1 MKPNMKSN
9 SLPRWLRY
17 GYRIVIVLIWAI
29 IFAFCVHYKDSFTV
43 DNILNNA
50 PGNQFIAFLVILGL
64 SALKSASIFIY
75 CGIIY
80 IASGLIFPFPL
91 ALLANICGSI
101 VMYSLPYFIGKKLGH
116 SAVEYIS
123 HKYPKVEILKKLRS
137 SHDFKFTYIV
147 RIISVLP
154 LDLVS
159 LYMGAVNV
167 DYRFYLLGSTLALF
181 PTMALLTIMG
191 KNAMNPGS
199 PQFILA
205 TCFEVLY
212 MLAAGIFSLNTLKK
226 HYSKSQA
233 EEI

>member
-29 IFAFCVHYKDSFTV
+29 IFSFCLHYKDSFTV

-50 PGNQFIAFLVILGL
+50 PGNQFIAFFVILGL